1 MIASMPV
8 LSDDG
13 HLEIHPSRLKAAI
26 LRGKTQAP
34 VPSEITDHE
43 ANASTHRLQIHTRLK
58 RCDGEIRLVL
68 LGHDQEERLPQRD
81 PNLLRAMAKAH
92 GWARQL
98 ISGEIASITE
108 IAKRNGTSRSR
119 AGSILP
125 LAYLAPDIVEAVLDG
140 RQPPEVNLEC
150 LTSTGGI
157 PLPWVEQRRLYGFS
171 WRPQPTF

>member
-1 MIASMPV
+1 MLRILRMFLSRSVGRLRRGRINRSKISRLLISLKFPSVRTRRAISETEGMIASMPV

-34 VPSEITDHE
+34 VPSEITHHE

-92 GWARQL
+92 GWVRQL

-119 AGSILP
+119 AGSTLH
-125 LAYLAPDIVEAVLDG
+125 LA
-140 RQPPEVNLEC
+140 
-150 LTSTGGI
+150 
-157 PLPWVEQRRLYGFS
+157 
-171 WRPQPTF
+171 